1 MLNPLRRSRLLAL
14 LLFAASPAIG
24 GTVLPAIHPCPVDAP
39 WLAQHVAGAHA
50 GHHGSHGTP
59 AGKGH
64 SETCHC
70 IGSWLSGTAVAPP
83 QSPVVVRQ
91 ILTLFSPPE
100 IGSLD
105 SSLELDPLGT
115 LLPPATAPP
124 LV

>member
-1 MLNPLRRSRLLAL
+1 MLKALRRSRMLGL

-39 WLAQHVAGAHA
+39 WLAQHRADADA
-50 GHHGSHGTP
+50 GHHGSHDAP
-59 AGKGH
+59 ASH
-64 SETCHC
+64 SHGETCQC
-70 IGSWLSGTAVAPP
+70 IGSWLSSSAVTPP

-91 ILTLFSPPE
+91 ILTLFSPPA
-100 IGSLD
+100 IRSQD
-105 SSLELDPLGT
+105 SSLLLDPPAA